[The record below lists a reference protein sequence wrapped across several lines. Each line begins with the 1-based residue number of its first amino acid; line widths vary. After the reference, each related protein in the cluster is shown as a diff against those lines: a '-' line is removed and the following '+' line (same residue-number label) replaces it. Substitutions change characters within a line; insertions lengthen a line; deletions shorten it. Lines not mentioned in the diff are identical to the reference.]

1 MKYLLFFFCL
11 LASTLPMQAAE
22 YGLRVGGMQLTP
34 SGTASLTAAGVQGNV
49 LDIQQDMKLGQDTLP
64 YAEVAV
70 EWGQHAFHLSWLK
83 TALKG
88 SSSNPSLLF
97 NFNGKAFFT
106 PPYTFNVDI
115 RMIDGGFTYYPLFID
130 RDTWRI
136 RMGAELAVKSLHT
149 KMRVAESNFFQQ
161 VSSSAIIPTIGIRA
175 DARIKS
181 WLTISTRYST
191 YRMSGSSFRDA
202 EALLDINPLIWYSDI
217 STVNLFA
224 GYRQLTLK
232 LNGQTNGQLQTDTTL
247 KGPIVGLRASY

>member
-11 LASTLPMQAAE
+11 LASTLPIQAAE
-22 YGLRVGGMQLTP
+22 YGLRIGGMQLTP
-34 SGTASLTAAGVQGNV
+34 SGTASLTAAGIQGKV

-64 YAEVAV
+64 YADASI

-83 TALKG
+83 TKFKG
-88 SSSNPSLLF
+88 VSSNPALLF

-115 RMIDGGFTYYPLFID
+115 RMIDAGFTYYPLFID

-136 RMGAELAVKSLHT
+136 RVGAELAVKSLRT
-149 KMRVAESNFFQQ
+149 KVTVAEANFSQQ
-161 VSSSAIIPTIGIRA
+161 VSSSAIIPTAGIRA
-175 DARIKS
+175 DASIKS
-181 WLTISTRYST
+181 WLTVSMRYSA

-224 GYRQLTLK
+224 GYRQLNVK

-247 KGPIVGLRASY
+247 KGPVVGLRASY